1 MASKTWILTGSPEN
15 FAATREHG
23 FRVIGMKEG
32 RRNMAQQM
40 EPGDLIV
47 FYLTR
52 VKAFGGAVRI
62 TGEMYEDRSKLWP
75 GKPGKPDP
83 YPWRFETEPEV
94 VLDED
99 DWVPAEELAP
109 ELEHARKWPAEHW
122 TLAFQGQLRT
132 VSDADRD
139 LILDRLAVTAE
150 RVRTLLLRGDNLLK
164 SARPERF
171 GRAMEAFEEAR
182 EAAAT
187 TTSRPRSATWSSGAS
202 TRCDS

>member
-1 MASKTWILTGSPEN
+1 MAKTWILTGSPEN

-32 RRNMAQQM
+32 RRNMAEQM

-62 TGEMYEDRSKLWP
+62 TGEMYEDRTKIWP
-75 GKPGKPDP
+75 GQARARSIPTRGASRPSP
-83 YPWRFETEPEV
+83 SWCSTRTTGCRPRT
-94 VLDED
+94 
-99 DWVPAEELAP
+99 LAP
-109 ELEHARKWPAEHW
+109 ELEHARKWPPEHW

-139 LILDRLAVTAE
+139 LILDRM
-150 RVRTLLLRGDNLLK
+150 R
-164 SARPERF
+164 
-171 GRAMEAFEEAR
+171 
-182 EAAAT
+182 
-187 TTSRPRSATWSSGAS
+187 
-202 TRCDS
+202 